1 MRNKVFFTHPVTFD
15 VRCEHYSIHIINRT
29 LYIVILGS
37 FGSSLWMLDELRD
50 EMLRTIIR
58 KELELVNLRT
68 TPIELLVS
76 VGCLNEIGAFSPNSF
91 SKDALLFKPYVTV
104 DGTVKTDW
112 NNRKNPSKELLDAL
126 IKEMS

>member
-1 MRNKVFFTHPVTFD
+1 
-15 VRCEHYSIHIINRT
+15 
-29 LYIVILGS
+29 
-37 FGSSLWMLDELRD
+37 MLDELRD

-91 SKDALLFKPYVTV
+91 SKDTLLFKPYVTV
-104 DGTVKTDW
+104 DGAVKTDW
-112 NNRKNPSKELLDAL
+112 NNRKNLQKSCW
-126 IKEMS
+126 MH